1 MHSDVI
7 THELVRAAEFV
18 KSDMLMRHGLLAAA
32 AASCVTAFS
41 PHVYPAASTSAAR
54 LCAVS
59 DDRQLAH
66 PLSTRRTVLARS
78 FFVSAGLFS
87 ARLWPTYP
95 SLAADS
101 EEDDDDEEEEEEV
114 EVVKPKVRHVS
125 CRPCVFAMMSTT

>member
-1 MHSDVI
+1 VF
-7 THELVRAAEFV
+7 VEFRDW
-18 KSDMLMRHGLLAAA
+18 SDMLKRGLLAAA

-54 LCAVS
+54 LPAVQVSPGAVCAVS
-59 DDRQLAH
+59 VDPQPAH

-87 ARLWPTYP
+87 ARLWPAYP

-101 EEDDDDEEEEEEV
+101 EEDEEDDEEDEEV
-114 EVVKPKVRHVS
+114 EVVKPKVRHV
-125 CRPCVFAMMSTT
+125 C